1 MRKQLLIVLCVLLV
15 STVIIGGCTSATPT
29 TMPSTSSAT
38 TPATTAA
45 QPIELRFSSHI
56 PPFAPQIK
64 LYQEWADEINK
75 NTNGQVTITI
85 YAGGTL
91 LQPMDVITGIK
102 SGIADMAEVINEM
115 VANERPLTPILTMPF
130 MGLGDWKRGAEMVG
144 KLEQQFP
151 AFANEWKD
159 FKTLFRIIRTGTG
172 IHDKSPGS
180 AVSLN
185 IPDWYTSLD
194 RGLVEGMFM
203 DIGAIYE
210 VKVYTLMPYHT
221 DFPNGMSLNIG
232 QTIMNLDTW
241 NKLPPDVQ
249 KAIDDAS
256 SKITAKIAQ
265 TTVDV
270 NAQYIAEIKKEG
282 GHTFIMLT
290 QEEADQWYQAA
301 VSEHQ
306 KYLEKAEAKGLPAKE
321 LYEAAL
327 KMARGQ

>member
-1 MRKQLLIVLCVLLV
+1 
-15 STVIIGGCTSATPT
+15 
-29 TMPSTSSAT
+29 MPSTSSAT

-172 IHDKSPGS
+172 IHDKSPVKVPSDLKGKKMIASGMIADIVNGVGGS

-241 NKLPPDVQ
+241 NKLPPNVQ
-249 KAIDDAS
+249 KAIDEAS
-256 SKITAKIAQ
+256 AKITARIAQ